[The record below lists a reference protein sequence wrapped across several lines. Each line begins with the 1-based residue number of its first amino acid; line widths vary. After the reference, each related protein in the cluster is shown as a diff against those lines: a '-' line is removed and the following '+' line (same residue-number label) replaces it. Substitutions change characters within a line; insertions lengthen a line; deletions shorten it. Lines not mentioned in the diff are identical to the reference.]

1 MTQSSSPS
9 NPLPAHEEEAT
20 GAQTLLDQVQLAPAP
35 KLQGILL
42 GNLSR
47 IADDGTPMIR
57 VPNIEGEFTAQS
69 TVTLGED
76 MLGRQVALMFVQGM
90 IERPVVLGVIQNP
103 EPAKKSLE
111 VVQDGRRIVLEAAEE
126 IELKCGKASLKMTRE
141 GKVIV
146 KGTHLVSRSSGA
158 NKIKGASVLLN

>member
-1 MTQSSSPS
+1 MTDTPSPAQ
-9 NPLPAHEEEAT
+9 PEAAPAEETTAT
-20 GAQTLLDQVQLAPAP
+20 KTLLDQVDLVGAP
-35 KLQGILL
+35 KLQGIVL
-42 GNLSR
+42 GFLSR
-47 IADDGTPMIR
+47 IEDNGTPVITI
-57 VPNIEGEFTAQS
+57 PNIDGEFAAQA
-69 TVTLGED
+69 TVTLDTG
-76 MLGRQVALMFVQGM
+76 MVGRQVALMFVQGM

-103 EPAKKSLE
+103 EPVQKNME
-111 VVQDGRRIVLEAAEE
+111 VVKDGRKILLEAADE